1 VYSGGLLYWQKWNN
15 IHVVT
20 SASFLLTVYSDYLS
34 SAGKKLQCPGGEVE
48 PFELLALAKSQV

>member
-1 VYSGGLLYWQKWNN
+1 MYSGGLLYWQKWNN

-20 SASFLLTVYSDYLS
+20 SASFLLTVYFDYLS

-48 PFELLALAKSQV
+48 PFELLALAKS